1 MEDQISY
8 ADLYAR
14 WERGN
19 WQATEIDFSAD
30 RDAVAR
36 GLHRARAPA
45 ALWNYSMFFHGE
57 DAVAD
62 DLAPFIDAAPREEQK
77 YFLATQQVDEARHSV
92 FFHRFMHEVVERG
105 DGTIAGALRATEPE
119 LTWGFRRTF
128 EMLDEVTGE
137 LRKDR
142 SRTALA
148 RAVTMYHFIVEA
160 TLAQP
165 GQHFIEDYLERRE
178 LLPGFREGM
187 QHVAQDEQRHIGFGV
202 KLLHDLATEDP
213 VEVPEAVAD
222 LLREVFPVSVAVFVP
237 PGLKREYTECFGF
250 TLEEIYTEGAR
261 SFESKLRMA
270 GLPLESLPGPQ
281 VYPYD
286 LPVEERATRALAML
300 RAGYLGEKNGGAARD
315 PESMALLFD
324 SVRRAVDPRTA
335 PEGPMTLQWE
345 FPDAEPWHLRLD
357 NGSTAAAPGR
367 APDPDVELQHRL
379 RRLGRR
385 DRRAAGPEAG
395 RRHPAAEAEGL
406 AAGALAGPQGLLG
419 PRRRQ
424 AGLDARLALELEPGR
439 TAQERLPQAGGIH
452 GSAGARRVLAVDAAL
467 QRADVAGDLPLPRPA
482 DQVPFAA
489 DLRAHER
496 HLRGALGEAHEVD
509 VRRALLEQV
518 GLDAAADADAHL
530 EAGAA
535 EERRVRLPDG
545 ARVEV
550 DVHAAAESAV
560 GRGTHRKPAVDVA
573 EGRRRVVRVGVEVAA
588 RTRRSRPGRGR

>member
-1 MEDQISY
+1 MSAAMDKISY

-19 WQATEIDFSAD
+19 WSATAIDFGAD
-30 RDAVAR
+30 RTQWYETFTELER
-36 GLHRARAPA
+36 RA

-57 DAVAD
+57 DSVAD

-77 YFLATQQVDEARHSV
+77 YFLATQQVDEARHAV
-92 FFHRFMHEVVERG
+92 FFHRFMEEVVERG
-105 DGTIAGALRATEPE
+105 DGSVAGALRATEPE
-119 LTWGFRRTF
+119 LTWGFRKTF

-165 GQHFIEDYLERRE
+165 GQHFIEDYLTRRD
-178 LLPGFREGM
+178 LLPGFQEGM
-187 QHVAQDEQRHIGFGV
+187 KHVSQDEQRHIGFGV
-202 KLLHDLATEDP
+202 KLLHDLAKEDP
-213 VEVPEAVAD
+213 VEIPAAVSD
-222 LLREVFPVSVAVFVP
+222 LLRDVFPISVAVFVP
-237 PGLKREYTECFGF
+237 PGWNRDYTECFGF

-300 RAGYLGEKNGGAARD
+300 RNGFLGEKNGGAARD
-315 PESMALLFD
+315 PEAMALLFD

-367 APDPDVELQHRL
+367 APDPDVEINVGFDDWVDVIAGRLDPKRAVATRRL
-379 RRLGRR
+379 RLKGSPKALW
-385 DRRAAGPEAG
+385 RA
-395 RRHPAAEAEGL
+395 R
-406 AAGALAGPQGLLG
+406 
-419 PRRRQ
+419 
-424 AGLDARLALELEPGR
+424 
-439 TAQERLPQAGGIH
+439 GI
-452 GSAGARRVLAVDAAL
+452 
-467 QRADVAGDLPLPRPA
+467 
-482 DQVPFAA
+482 FAA
-489 DLRAHER
+489 
-496 HLRGALGEAHEVD
+496 
-509 VRRALLEQV
+509 
-518 GLDAAADADAHL
+518 
-530 EAGAA
+530 
-535 EERRVRLPDG
+535 
-545 ARVEV
+545 
-550 DVHAAAESAV
+550 
-560 GRGTHRKPAVDVA
+560 
-573 EGRRRVVRVGVEVAA
+573 
-588 RTRRSRPGRGR
+588 

>member
-1 MEDQISY
+1 MSSAMDKISY

-19 WQATEIDFSAD
+19 WRATEIDFTAD
-30 RDAVAR
+30 RAHWHEGFSELER
-36 GLHRARAPA
+36 KA

-77 YFLATQQVDEARHSV
+77 YFLATQQVDEARHAI
-92 FFHRFMHEVVERG
+92 FFKRFMEEVVGVG
-105 DGTIAGALRATEPE
+105 DGSIAGSLRAVEPE
-119 LTWGFRRTF
+119 LTWGFRKTF
-128 EMLDEVTGE
+128 EMLDEITGV

-148 RAVTMYHFIVEA
+148 RAVAMYHFIVEA
-160 TLAQP
+160 SLAQP
-165 GQHFIEDYLERRE
+165 GQHFIQDYLERKDV
-178 LLPGFREGM
+178 LPGFREGM
-187 QHVAQDEQRHIGFGV
+187 HHVAQDEQRHIGFGV
-202 KLLHDLATEDP
+202 KLLHDLAKEDP

-237 PGLKREYTECFGF
+237 PGWNRAYTECFGF

-324 SVRRAVDPRTA
+324 SVRRAVDPRSA
-335 PEGPMTLQWE
+335 PDVPMTLQWE

-367 APDPDVELQHRL
+367 APDPDVELRVGFDDWVDVIAGRLDPKKAVATRRL
-379 RRLGRR
+379 RLK
-385 DRRAAGPEAG
+385 
-395 RRHPAAEAEGL
+395 
-406 AAGALAGPQGLLG
+406 
-419 PRRRQ
+419 
-424 AGLDARLALELEPGR
+424 
-439 TAQERLPQAGGIH
+439 
-452 GSAGARRVLAVDAAL
+452 GS
-467 QRADVAGDLPLPRPA
+467 P
-482 DQVPFAA
+482 
-489 DLRAHER
+489 
-496 HLRGALGEAHEVD
+496 
-509 VRRALLEQV
+509 RALW
-518 GLDAAADADAHL
+518 
-530 EAGAA
+530 
-535 EERRVRLPDG
+535 R
-545 ARVEV
+545 AR
-550 DVHAAAESAV
+550 
-560 GRGTHRKPAVDVA
+560 GMFG
-573 EGRRRVVRVGVEVAA
+573 
-588 RTRRSRPGRGR
+588 

>member
-1 MEDQISY
+1 MSGAMDKISY

-19 WQATEIDFSAD
+19 WKATEIDFSAD
-30 RDAVAR
+30 REQWR
-36 GLHRARAPA
+36 EGFSELERKA

-105 DGTIAGALRATEPE
+105 DGTIAGGLRATEPE

-128 EMLDEVTGE
+128 EMLDEVTGV

-165 GQHFIEDYLERRE
+165 GQHFIGDYLERRD
-178 LLPGFREGM
+178 LLPGFSEGM
-187 QHVAQDEQRHIGFGV
+187 RHVAQDEQRHIGFGV
-202 KLLHDLATEDP
+202 KLLHDLAKEDP

-222 LLREVFPVSVAVFVP
+222 LLREVFPISVAVFVP
-237 PGLKREYTECFGF
+237 PGWNREYTECFGF

-324 SVRRAVDPRTA
+324 SVRRAVDPRSA
-335 PEGPMTLQWE
+335 PEAPMTLQWE

-367 APDPDVELQHRL
+367 APDHDVELNIGFDDWVDVIAGRLDPKKAVATRRL
-379 RRLGRR
+379 RLK
-385 DRRAAGPEAG
+385 
-395 RRHPAAEAEGL
+395 
-406 AAGALAGPQGLLG
+406 
-419 PRRRQ
+419 
-424 AGLDARLALELEPGR
+424 
-439 TAQERLPQAGGIH
+439 
-452 GSAGARRVLAVDAAL
+452 GS
-467 QRADVAGDLPLPRPA
+467 P
-482 DQVPFAA
+482 
-489 DLRAHER
+489 
-496 HLRGALGEAHEVD
+496 
-509 VRRALLEQV
+509 RALW
-518 GLDAAADADAHL
+518 
-530 EAGAA
+530 
-535 EERRVRLPDG
+535 R
-545 ARVEV
+545 AR
-550 DVHAAAESAV
+550 
-560 GRGTHRKPAVDVA
+560 GIFGT
-573 EGRRRVVRVGVEVAA
+573 
-588 RTRRSRPGRGR
+588 

>member
-1 MEDQISY
+1 MDKISY

-19 WQATEIDFSAD
+19 WQATAIDFSAD
-30 RDAVAR
+30 REQWQTGFSELER
-36 GLHRARAPA
+36 RA

-62 DLAPFIDAAPREEQK
+62 DLAPFIDAAPLEEQK
-77 YFLATQQVDEARHSV
+77 YFLTTQQVDEARHSV

-105 DGTIAGALRATEPE
+105 DGTIADALRATEPE

-128 EMLDEVTGE
+128 QMLDEVTGE

-165 GQHFIEDYLERRE
+165 GQHFIGDYLGRRE

-187 QHVAQDEQRHIGFGV
+187 DHVAQDEQRHIGFGV
-202 KLLHDLATEDP
+202 KLLHDLAREDP
-213 VEVPEAVAD
+213 DEIPAAVAD
-222 LLREVFPVSVAVFVP
+222 LLREVFPISVAVFVP
-237 PGLKREYTECFGF
+237 PGWNREYTECFGF

-270 GLPLESLPGPQ
+270 GLPLDELPGPQ

-315 PESMALLFD
+315 PEAMALLFD

-367 APDPDVELQHRL
+367 APAPDVELRIGFDDWVDVIAGRSDPKKL
-379 RRLGRR
+379 LATRRLKLKGSP
-385 DRRAAGPEAG
+385 RALW
-395 RRHPAAEAEGL
+395 R
-406 AAGALAGPQGLLG
+406 
-419 PRRRQ
+419 
-424 AGLDARLALELEPGR
+424 ARG
-439 TAQERLPQAGGIH
+439 
-452 GSAGARRVLAVDAAL
+452 V
-467 QRADVAGDLPLPRPA
+467 
-482 DQVPFAA
+482 FAA
-489 DLRAHER
+489 
-496 HLRGALGEAHEVD
+496 
-509 VRRALLEQV
+509 
-518 GLDAAADADAHL
+518 
-530 EAGAA
+530 
-535 EERRVRLPDG
+535 
-545 ARVEV
+545 
-550 DVHAAAESAV
+550 
-560 GRGTHRKPAVDVA
+560 
-573 EGRRRVVRVGVEVAA
+573 
-588 RTRRSRPGRGR
+588 